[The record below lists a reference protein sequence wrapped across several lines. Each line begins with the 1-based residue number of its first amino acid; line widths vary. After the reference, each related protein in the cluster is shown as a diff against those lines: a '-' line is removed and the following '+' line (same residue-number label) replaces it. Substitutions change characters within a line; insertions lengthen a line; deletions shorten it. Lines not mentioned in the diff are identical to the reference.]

1 MFNELN
7 HSSSNNYSTALQLAA
22 SITAG
27 LAEVQSG
34 KGFSP
39 VSGTF
44 HSEKLN
50 MEWAKQ
56 IQIIIEEKIRK
67 SDNGIGKSVDLE
79 HNVYNDIEGISSEN
93 QSINNRFTKE
103 EIQATQKYLEGIKNG
118 TIKGNIGEDFQVE
131 TDDYEMEHNIFGQPV
146 GGRRPELDPFLIGV
160 AKFGFDFLFGD
171 LFTLFDPEATYGEKL
186 LAVGMMTPYGKG
198 VKIVDKLHDLKKVG
212 DVKKATSG
220 SAGVAKG
227 IDNPLLPGE
236 GKVGTYE
243 ELIDAGTRGDNIT
256 PHHMPS
262 AKYMKTKAE
271 VHKNDG
277 VSMNMEHPHPG
288 KGGRHRQTE
297 TYGMTGKKLDA
308 YLNLEPRDA
317 LARDIIDARNIYIKE
332 GLYTPEI
339 RSGLLEVIKLNKTKY
354 PNIFDRQ

>member
-1 MFNELN
+1 
-7 HSSSNNYSTALQLAA
+7 
-22 SITAG
+22 
-27 LAEVQSG
+27 
-34 KGFSP
+34 
-39 VSGTF
+39 
-44 HSEKLN
+44 
-50 MEWAKQ
+50 
-56 IQIIIEEKIRK
+56 
-67 SDNGIGKSVDLE
+67 
-79 HNVYNDIEGISSEN
+79 
-93 QSINNRFTKE
+93 
-103 EIQATQKYLEGIKNG
+103 
-118 TIKGNIGEDFQVE
+118 
-131 TDDYEMEHNIFGQPV
+131 
-146 GGRRPELDPFLIGV
+146 
-160 AKFGFDFLFGD
+160 
-171 LFTLFDPEATYGEKL
+171 
-186 LAVGMMTPYGKG
+186 MMTPYGKG

-308 YLNLEPRDA
+308 YLNLEPCDG